1 MPHRKVG
8 LDLIFGL
15 NNLKRNKIM
24 GQFLAIL
31 LIIINL
37 FALLKD

>member
-1 MPHRKVG
+1 MKN
-8 LDLIFGL
+8 LL